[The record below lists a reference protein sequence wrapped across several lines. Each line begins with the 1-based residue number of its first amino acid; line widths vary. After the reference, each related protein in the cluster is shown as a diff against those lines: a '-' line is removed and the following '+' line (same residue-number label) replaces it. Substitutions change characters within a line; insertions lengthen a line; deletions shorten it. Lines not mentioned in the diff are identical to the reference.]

1 MRVFRK
7 DFGIMLP
14 STFQRFGLGLL
25 THCTI
30 SNLGRGD
37 PDITEWLEYRMYQP
51 VWYLDPRDFPEEKK
65 VLGHGWVLHIES
77 DKHSVAG
84 LFPSWDK

>member
-1 MRVFRK
+1 
-7 DFGIMLP
+7 
-14 STFQRFGLGLL
+14 
-25 THCTI
+25 
-30 SNLGRGD
+30 
-37 PDITEWLEYRMYQP
+37 MYQP

-84 LFPSWDK
+84 LFPSRDK